1 MIYLDYHA
9 TTPVDPAVR
18 EAMLPFLGDQFANP
32 SSGHA
37 LGRAV
42 REAVEAA
49 RASVAELIN
58 AQPNEIIFT
67 SGGTEASNM
76 AIKGAAFARQ
86 DRGKHVVT
94 TAVEHWATT
103 EPLKWLERFGF
114 ETTVVPVDGFGR
126 VAAADI
132 EAALRADTILISVMH
147 AQNEVGTLQPIDEIG
162 RIARQRGIW
171 FHVDAAQSVGKVPV
185 DVQAM
190 GADFLSIAGHK
201 FYGPKGIGALYMR
214 DGVSVEPFIHGST
227 QEHGRRGGTENVAMA
242 VGLGKAAEL
251 ARDYLAGGVHSEM
264 RDLFWRELKAALGER
279 VMLNGHPDWRLPTV
293 VNASF
298 AGVVGG
304 NLLAELEDVYA
315 STGAACH
322 HGDAK
327 PSAVL
332 TAMSIERERAIG
344 AVRFSFGRPTTE
356 HEVREVVNRLAKA
369 HERMTTSASANQ

>member
-9 TTPVDPAVR
+9 TTPVDSAVR
-18 EAMLPFLGDQFANP
+18 DAMLPFLESQFANP

-37 LGRAV
+37 LGRNV
-42 REAVEAA
+42 REALEAA
-49 RASVAELIN
+49 RASVATLVN
-58 AQPNEIIFT
+58 AQPSEITFT

-103 EPLKWLERFGF
+103 EPLKWLERFNF

-185 DVQAM
+185 DVHAM

-214 DGVSVEPFIHGST
+214 DGVAIEPFIHGST
-227 QEHGRRGGTENVAMA
+227 QEHARRGGTENVAMA

-279 VMLNGHPDWRLPTV
+279 VMLNGHPELRLPTV

-332 TAMSIERERAIG
+332 TAMGIERARAIG
-344 AVRFSFGRPTTE
+344 AVRFSFGRQTTE
-356 HEVREVVNRLAKA
+356 GEVREVVKRLAQA
-369 HERMTTSASANQ
+369 YERMAASASANQ